1 MRFAGGLGVVIV
13 GAVLLLAR
21 AEGADD
27 KRAIQA
33 DDGVKAL
40 NQKIAALEARLKAL
54 EAIVQLSGPNVKLV
68 SGAGLIIQA
77 GTDMAIRGGAGVSIQ
92 GASGVDLRAG
102 AGVNIQGASGVD
114 IRGAFVRLNNGS
126 RPLARLGDSV
136 VAGDRPG
143 PGQITTGSP
152 TVFGP

>member
-1 MRFAGGLGVVIV
+1 MRFAGWLGVVMV

-27 KRAIQA
+27 KRAMHV
-33 DDGVKAL
+33 DDEVKAL

-54 EAIVQLSGPNVKLV
+54 EAVVQPSGPNVKLV
-68 SGAGLIIQA
+68 SAAGLIIQA

-114 IRGAFVRLNNGS
+114 IRGALVRLNNGS
-126 RPLARLGDSV
+126 RPFARLGDSV
-136 VAGDRPG
+136 VAGER

-152 TVFGP
+152 TVLGP